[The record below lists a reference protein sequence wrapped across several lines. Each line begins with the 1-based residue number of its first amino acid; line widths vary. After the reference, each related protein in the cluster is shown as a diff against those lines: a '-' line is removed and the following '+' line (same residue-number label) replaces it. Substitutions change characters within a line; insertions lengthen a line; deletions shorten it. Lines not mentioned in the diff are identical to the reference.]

1 MSGELDPRLAQA
13 LREDAYRVPVTVT
26 AGELR
31 RRLEAERRQ
40 RTGWGWLGAIAAA
53 AAIGIVALTSWSHST
68 RPPMSGSSATPGQCA
83 ESPATT
89 HGDWWVEVGGPN
101 AFFNIEPGTR
111 NAIVEGTWLLFVR
124 FDPDAGSGEE
134 VSISA
139 GLEATSK
146 YVAGRLNS
154 KFDRSAIV
162 RFDSPAPPLPG
173 GWYLFELDIDQP
185 GCWELSA
192 SIDERVVGTATVLV
206 APGLPEPTGP
216 ARSPPEPTE
225 APATVPPTPAVG
237 AIRVNVSGT
246 ARECRSEGGCG
257 WFLELVGEGRRDRR
271 KLSTALPADLGPD
284 DPVTYYELELATPI
298 DPLEPGT
305 YTATFTSF
313 RYSDVRIGEEP
324 PEAELAASCSIGFG
338 SDLGAAGVVVVA
350 SFTDSDCSAS
360 IKYIVSTGLPFQ
372 LSCGPIEPTRCR
384 ELADRAVE
392 AVLLRY
398 PGAHAVSLE
407 FFSVVGD
414 YTLVLDNGTAIT
426 LIID

>member
-1 MSGELDPRLAQA
+1 MSGELDPRLVQA
-13 LREDAYRVPVTVT
+13 LREDAYRVRVTVT

-40 RTGWGWLGAIAAA
+40 RTGWGWLGAVAAA
-53 AAIGIVALTSWSHST
+53 AAIGFVALSSWSLST

-111 NAIVEGTWLLFVR
+111 KAGATWKLVVR
-124 FDPDAGSGEE
+124 FDPDASSDESL
-134 VSISA
+134 SIAADLQST
-139 GLEATSK
+139 GQHR
-146 YVAGRLNS
+146 GGWLNS
-154 KFDRSAIV
+154 PVDPGSIFNFA
-162 RFDSPAPPLPG
+162 SPAPALPG
-173 GWYLFELDIDQP
+173 GLYLFLLDIDQP

-192 SIDERVVGTATVLV
+192 SIGDHVVGTATVLV
-206 APGLPEPTGP
+206 APASPEPSGRAPSAP
-216 ARSPPEPTE
+216 APTR
-225 APATVPPTPAVG
+225 APATVPPTPAPGVVH
-237 AIRVNVSGT
+237 INVTGT
-246 ARECRSEGGCG
+246 APECRSEGGCG
-257 WFLELVGEGRRDRR
+257 WFLELVGEGRRDRL

-313 RYSDVRIGEEP
+313 RYSDVRIGVEP
-324 PEAELAASCSIGFG
+324 PEAELTASCSIGFG
-338 SDLGAAGVVVVA
+338 LDLGAAGVVVVA

-392 AVLLRY
+392 AALLRY